1 MIAWAKISVAF
12 CVIREFD
19 ELHEKCF
26 ENEVFAKVSTLSAQN
41 QSSDLFL
48 PLHARTLM
56 PP

>member
-48 PLHARTLM
+48 PLLARF
-56 PP
+56 